1 MDKSKRATTAA
12 IAGVLALS
20 LAGISGQAFAG
31 KPGMEKCQGIAKVGQ
46 NDCAPVSTPVPDK
59 QRLTQTLKNGFMYP
73 KVPAPKS

>member
-20 LAGISGQAFAG
+20 LAESLG
-31 KPGMEKCQGIAKVGQ
+31 KPLLASQAWKNARASPKWVKMTV
-46 NDCAPVSTPVPDK
+46 APVSTPVLGK